1 VKDLETRIQDLT
13 KTIQNVQP
21 KYRQAIADKGR
32 AEAERDAAQSQAI
45 KLNEVNNTR
54 VEEIAK
60 LKAEKTNLEAE
71 LTVARAALSTS
82 SVPEAAKLAQAQDQ
96 IRELLAEK
104 ERLEK
109 RVASVQGN
117 FDFTRD
123 AYQKASSHVT
133 ELNNE
138 INQLKEE
145 NMILNRQASDNRV
158 RIAEIQ
164 RASEAKQREERI
176 EELEALLKDR
186 ERELAKKSE
195 ELKIK
200 TNGRRETRG
209 TSVPRSPRL
218 GSGAMSPRPQFAR
231 TAGGSRGASPA
242 PGEAREGFRD
252 PPLFPPSGLG
262 SARYSHLA

>member
-1 VKDLETRIQDLT
+1 MRVQDLT

-21 KYRQAIADKGR
+21 KYRQAIADKSK
-32 AEAERDAAQSQAI
+32 AQAERDVAQTQVI
-45 KLNEVNNTR
+45 KLDQVNNGR
-54 VEEIAK
+54 IEEIAN
-60 LKAEKTNLEAE
+60 LKEEKTSLERQ
-71 LTVARAALSTS
+71 LTVAQDALRKS
-82 SVPEAAKLAQAQDQ
+82 SVPGAAKLGQAQDQ
-96 IRELLAEK
+96 IRELLADK

-133 ELNNE
+133 ELNSE
-138 INQLKEE
+138 INDLKEE
-145 NMILNRQASDNRV
+145 NVVLRRQASENRV
-158 RIAEIQ
+158 RISEIQ
-164 RASEAKQREERI
+164 RASEARQREERI

-262 SARYSHLA
+262 SARFSHLT